1 MKKWIIFPL
10 ILFYILQL
18 INFASAIR
26 INEVE
31 INPIEGNEWVELY
44 NNGEEIN
51 ISGWEVWEGVY
62 GLSGP
67 KKILTIAKGTIL
79 QKGEYF
85 IVEFYNKLNNDGD
98 YVLLKDFLGNE
109 IDKTDTF
116 KETSRSEKTW
126 QFCNDEW
133 VFSESTKGNKNNC
146 KEPQEENEP
155 ENQNQEDEEEEIIE
169 KEITKEEFQ
178 EEIKSSPKNN
188 SVSAQ
193 VIKLNENP
201 KDIKSENSKELNKS
215 RLAVYGI
222 ITFCFILIALFLL
235 RKERYK
241 KNEFR

>member
-1 MKKWIIFPL
+1 MKKIS
-10 ILFYILQL
+10 LFLFLFFAISLSISALCEEGQID
-18 INFASAIR
+18 INTASAEELDALYGIGPAKAQAIIDFR
-26 INEVE
+26 PFESVDNLIDVYGIGEITLNKIKEQGLACVE
-31 INPIEGNEWVELY
+31 N
-44 NNGEEIN
+44 EEI
-51 ISGWEVWEGVY
+51 
-62 GLSGP
+62 
-67 KKILTIAKGTIL
+67 KKEK
-79 QKGEYF
+79 
-85 IVEFYNKLNNDGD
+85 NS
-98 YVLLKDFLGNE
+98 E
-109 IDKTDTF
+109 I
-116 KETSRSEKTW
+116 
-126 QFCNDEW
+126 
-133 VFSESTKGNKNNC
+133 
-146 KEPQEENEP
+146 EE
-155 ENQNQEDEEEEIIE
+155 EDEEEEIIE

>member
-1 MKKWIIFPL
+1 MKKISI
-10 ILFYILQL
+10 ILFLFLAISLSISAVCEEGQID
-18 INFASAIR
+18 INTASAEELDALYGIGPAKAQAIIDSR
-26 INEVE
+26 PFESVDNLIDVYGIGEITLNKIKEQGLACVENEE
-31 INPIEGNEWVELY
+31 IKKEKNTEI
-44 NNGEEIN
+44 GEE
-51 ISGWEVWEGVY
+51 
-62 GLSGP
+62 
-67 KKILTIAKGTIL
+67 
-79 QKGEYF
+79 
-85 IVEFYNKLNNDGD
+85 
-98 YVLLKDFLGNE
+98 
-109 IDKTDTF
+109 DK
-116 KETSRSEKTW
+116 
-126 QFCNDEW
+126 
-133 VFSESTKGNKNNC
+133 
-146 KEPQEENEP
+146 
-155 ENQNQEDEEEEIIE
+155 EEIIE